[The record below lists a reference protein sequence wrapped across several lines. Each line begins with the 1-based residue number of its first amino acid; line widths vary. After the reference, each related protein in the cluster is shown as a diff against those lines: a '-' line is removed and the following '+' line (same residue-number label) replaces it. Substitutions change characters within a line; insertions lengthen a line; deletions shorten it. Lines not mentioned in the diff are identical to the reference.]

1 MIESKEPFE
10 REEPSSRF
18 RRKNIPNSNVAS
30 VHEDKKYCK
39 KEFDLKNGGHY
50 LKKHISVVHEAESF
64 LSPVHEPKKAL
75 KSKYC
80 DSGFSQKQSLNRH
93 IESVHKE
100 KKPFKCIDCGKVF
113 SQKHNMN
120 RHIKLVHEGKK
131 PFKCNICEKGFTQ
144 KVTLNGHIESVH
156 QQNNPLK

>member
-18 RRKNIPNSNVAS
+18 RRKNIPNSNVAT

-39 KEFDLKNGGHY
+39 KEFDLKNSRHY

-75 KSKYC
+75 KCKYC
-80 DSGFSQKQSLNRH
+80 DSGFSQKQSLNWH

-100 KKPFKCIDCGKVF
+100 KKPFRCNDCDASF
-113 SQKHNMN
+113 SQKGH
-120 RHIKLVHEGKK
+120 
-131 PFKCNICEKGFTQ
+131 
-144 KVTLNGHIESVH
+144 LNT
-156 QQNNPLK
+156 